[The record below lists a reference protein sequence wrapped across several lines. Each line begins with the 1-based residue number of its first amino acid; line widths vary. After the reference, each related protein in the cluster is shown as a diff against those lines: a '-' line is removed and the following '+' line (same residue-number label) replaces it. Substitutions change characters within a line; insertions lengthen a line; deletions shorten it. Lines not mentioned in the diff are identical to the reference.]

1 MMATRTILVHY
12 TRKGCG
18 AHQQGTSND
27 FVPRSVLRDLFDER
41 KGCGAHQQGTSNDFV
56 PRSVL
61 RDLFQQAQRLREF
74 S

>member
-1 MMATRTILVHY
+1 LSIIRAKGAARTSKARVI
-12 TRKGCG
+12 
-18 AHQQGTSND
+18 D